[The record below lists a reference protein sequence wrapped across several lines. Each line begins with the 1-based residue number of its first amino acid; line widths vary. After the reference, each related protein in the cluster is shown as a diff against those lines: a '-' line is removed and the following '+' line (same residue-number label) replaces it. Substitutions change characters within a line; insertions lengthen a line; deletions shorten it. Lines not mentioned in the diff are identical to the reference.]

1 MCALI
6 LYELNEFD
14 SAWEEI
20 DYGATL
26 TQRFKSDEYKTQSLY
41 FPALY
46 FPALNFCGRRK
57 YESTYLSA

>member
-26 TQRFKSDEYKTQSLY
+26 TQRFKSDEYKIQSLY
-41 FPALY
+41 FPAL
-46 FPALNFCGRRK
+46 NFYGHRK
-57 YESTYLSA
+57 YESAYLSA